1 PPSAVCPIINEAAS
15 LAVSIIIFGR
25 IKTLDPFSRSGDEY
39 CSSTGADAPPAKEL
53 CPMTSNHPDLFELDP
68 DRAAVLDHA
77 DRFARGELYPLSER
91 MDAEEWWPENGMRLV
106 GEAGFLGATIP
117 EEF

>member
-1 PPSAVCPIINEAAS
+1 
-15 LAVSIIIFGR
+15 
-25 IKTLDPFSRSGDEY
+25 
-39 CSSTGADAPPAKEL
+39 
-53 CPMTSNHPDLFELDP
+53 MTSNHPDLFELDP

-106 GEAGFLGATIP
+106 GEAGFWAPPSPRNTAAPAWTCCRPGW
-117 EEF
+117 